1 MIDTL
6 ARRATETLGST
17 RGFVFAVA
25 IIAAWALS
33 GPWLHYSE
41 VWQLTINTGTTIVTF
56 LMGFLILR
64 TQNLDARAQA
74 VKLDELLRA
83 VEGARSGLAGLEA
96 RDDAEIRAAQDDV
109 LRSAQH
115 QQERQDASEP

>member
-1 MIDTL
+1 MIDAF
-6 ARRATETLGST
+6 ARRATDTLGST
-17 RGFVFAVA
+17 RGFLFALT
-25 IIAAWALS
+25 IIAAWAIS

-96 RDDAEIRAAQDDV
+96 REDAEIRAAQEAV
-109 LRSAQH
+109 LRSAKAD
-115 QQERQDASEP
+115 QEQTSHE